1 MSDSGSDSQCILSPH
16 LWPVGTYMYMFVL
29 VNLIKILCLV
39 PWLGKVRW
47 EYELYTAYSEIDA
60 VFHLKNDVVMPYMY
74 NKSLINQA
82 CSVKIAWYLL
92 LALFFFCMIL
102 DLDCATVTGPSTL
115 TKIIFDHYPFISP
128 SRLVCNPY
136 IQLATDHCQINCTPW
151 QKLSMNCLTSVFL
164 IIIF

>member
-1 MSDSGSDSQCILSPH
+1 
-16 LWPVGTYMYMFVL
+16 MYMFVL

-92 LALFFFCMIL
+92 FALYFFCMIL
-102 DLDCATVTGPSTL
+102 DLDCTTVSGPSTL
-115 TKIIFDHYPFISP
+115 KKIIFD
-128 SRLVCNPY
+128 
-136 IQLATDHCQINCTPW
+136 
-151 QKLSMNCLTSVFL
+151 
-164 IIIF
+164 